1 MHIGF
6 DAKRA
11 FFNRSGLGVYS
22 RSTVSLLGKYAPEN
36 HYTLFSP
43 KQGNSADFAVP
54 EGVSVVYPRGLAS
67 AVPSL
72 WRTFGMAESIR
83 RSGVNIYHGLSHEL
97 PADIH
102 RARVRSVVTM
112 HDIIF
117 VHHPE
122 LYTAADRRLYTL
134 KYKQSCHAADRII
147 AISEQTRADLVN
159 EWNIDPAKI
168 EVIYQ
173 GCDPQFGVEASPE
186 VRAEVRA
193 RYHLPDRYILSVG
206 SIEERKNLMLTV
218 QAMVEG
224 RLDMHLVA
232 VGRHTPY
239 ADRIMEYA
247 TAHGIANRISMHH
260 NARFEDLPAVYQMA
274 DGFVYTSL
282 FEGFGIPILEALNSR
297 VPVITS
303 AGGVF
308 PETGGDACIYV
319 NPFSVEEMTEALHS
333 VLEDSALRTDMIAR
347 GTAHAARF
355 AEPLIARNL
364 TRLYRS
370 LL

>member
-1 MHIGF
+1 MQIGF

-22 RSTVSLLGKYAPEN
+22 RSTVSLLAKYASKN
-36 HYTLFSP
+36 RYTLFSP
-43 KQGNSADFAVP
+43 KAGNPAGFAVS
-54 EGVSVVYPRGLAS
+54 EGVDVVYPHGLAS

-72 WRTFGMAESIR
+72 WRTFAMAGSIR
-83 RSGVNIYHGLSHEL
+83 SSGVDIYHGLSHEL

-122 LYTAADRRLYTL
+122 LYTATDRRLYTL
-134 KYKQSCHAADRII
+134 KYKRSCHAADRII

-168 EVIYQ
+168 EVISQ
-173 GCDPQFGVEASPE
+173 GCDPQFEVEASPE
-186 VRAEVRA
+186 TRAEVRA
-193 RYHLPDRYILSVG
+193 RYALPERYILSVG

-218 QAMVEG
+218 QAMAEG
-224 RLDMHLVA
+224 RLDVHLVA
-232 VGRHTPY
+232 FGRHTPY

-247 TAHGIANRISMHH
+247 TAHGIADRISMHH
-260 NARFEDLPAVYQMA
+260 NARFGDLPALYQMA

-319 NPFSVEEMTEALHS
+319 NPFSVEQMVEALRS
-333 VLEDSALRTDMIAR
+333 VLSDSSMRADMITR

-355 AEPLIARNL
+355 AEPLIAQNL
-364 TRLYRS
+364 TRLYR
-370 LL
+370 LLL

>member
-1 MHIGF
+1 MQIGF

-22 RSTVSLLGKYAPEN
+22 RSTVALLAKYAPDN

-43 KQGNSADFAVP
+43 KAGNPAGFAVP
-54 EGVSVVYPRGLAS
+54 EGVDVVYPRGLAS

-72 WRTFGMAESIR
+72 WRTYAMAGSIR
-83 RSGVNIYHGLSHEL
+83 SSGVGVYHGLSHEL

-122 LYTAADRRLYTL
+122 LYTPADRRLYTI

-173 GCDPQFGVEASPE
+173 GCDPQFGVEAS
-186 VRAEVRA
+186 VQQRAEVRA
-193 RYHLPDRYILSVG
+193 RYRLPDRYILSVG

-218 QAMVEG
+218 RAMVEG
-224 RLDMHLVA
+224 RLDVHLVA
-232 VGRHTPY
+232 IGRHTPY
-239 ADRIMEYA
+239 SDRIMEYA
-247 TAHGIANRISMHH
+247 TAHGIADRISMHH
-260 NARFEDLPAVYQMA
+260 NARFDDLPALYQMA

-282 FEGFGIPILEALNSR
+282 FEGFGIPIIEALTSR

-308 PETGGDACIYV
+308 PEAGGDACIYV
-319 NPFSVEEMTEALHS
+319 NPFSVEQMIEALRS
-333 VLEDSALRTDMIAR
+333 VLSNSTLRADMIAR

-355 AEPLIARNL
+355 AEPLIAQNL